1 MNALARTRHHVHNS
15 LLALSVVC
23 VVSGACLLAARP
35 LPAPMPGIA
44 GADLAAELAAACP
57 ILAAEAA
64 LAACK
69 EKEGEITAGA
79 EDDAPVSREPRPRGR
94 RTRQPLAMPY
104 FSFAARS

>member
-1 MNALARTRHHVHNS
+1 MNALVRTRHHVHNS
-15 LLALSVVC
+15 LLALSMVC

-35 LPAPMPGIA
+35 VPASIPDIA
-44 GADLAAELAAACP
+44 GAE
-57 ILAAEAA
+57 LAAEAA

-69 EKEGEITAGA
+69 EGKITADV
-79 EDDAPVSREPRPRGR
+79 EDGTSASREPRPRGR

>member
-35 LPAPMPGIA
+35 VPASIPDIA
-44 GADLAAELAAACP
+44 GTELAAAGS
-57 ILAAEAA
+57 ILTAEAA
-64 LAACK
+64 MAACK
-69 EKEGEITAGA
+69 EEKVTADV
-79 EDDAPVSREPRPRGR
+79 EDGTPVSREPRPRGR